1 MAQQQ
6 PREPWRSPAPQR
18 HTSRQRWLIRIGIV
32 AVFGLAIW
40 VLSALFPGAISGQGD
55 MAGVAYFAAWGAFLA
70 SGLIFSRQ
78 VSAGQTV
85 RNIAL
90 WLGVFAILAIAYMLK
105 DPFQTTLRR
114 MQSQLISGSAVETA
128 FHEVT
133 INADENGDFYVWGS
147 VNGATVRFA
156 VDTGAS
162 DIVLSPG
169 DAKRA
174 GFNTAELAY
183 SGRYETANGIGH
195 GAFVTLGRLNVGPIA
210 FVAVPASVNRTAMRS
225 SLLGMAFL
233 KRLKSFEFSKDKLVL
248 RY

>member
-1 MAQQQ
+1 M
-6 PREPWRSPAPQR
+6 PPR
-18 HTSRQRWLIRIGIV
+18 HTRGQRWVIRVGIV
-32 AVFGLAIW
+32 LAFGLAIW
-40 VLSALFPGAISGQGD
+40 ALSALFPGAISGQGD
-55 MAGVAYFAAWGAFLA
+55 MARMAYMAAWGALLA
-70 SGLIFSRQ
+70 SGLVFSRQ

-90 WLGVFAILAIAYMLK
+90 WLGIFAVLAIAYMLK
-105 DPFQTTLRR
+105 DPFQETLLR

-128 FHEVT
+128 PHEVT

-162 DIVLSPG
+162 DIVLSPA

-174 GFNTAELAY
+174 GIDIAGLTY
-183 SGRYETANGIGH
+183 GGQYETANGIGH
-195 GAFVTLGRLNVGPIA
+195 GAFVTLEKLSVGPIA
-210 FVAVPASVNRTAMRS
+210 LIEVPASVNGTAMRT

-248 RY
+248 HY